1 MVLPAHPDLTWDEVP
16 DTLLALAACDLDDG
30 GPPLPRLL
38 AHRGDEALGIAELR
52 PFSPGE
58 VLHPVIELLALFL
71 PLGADRVCLALPGR
85 LGELDGPIV
94 PVDEVAGMDL
104 RQRAVTLW
112 SADGHDGPARTST
125 GLHPFTLDDVGEW
138 GWEPALGPGGRR
150 AGPVLDAVRV
160 LLDARHDL
168 PVAPDERR
176 RQLERVVVLGHGLAL
191 APGAAR
197 ELGLASPA

>member
-1 MVLPAHPDLTWDEVP
+1 MVLPAHPDLTWDEGP

-38 AHRGDEALGIAELR
+38 AHRGATALGLAELR
-52 PFSPGE
+52 PFGPGE

-85 LGELDGPIV
+85 VWSLDDPIV
-94 PVDEVAGMDL
+94 PVIEEAGIDL

-112 SADGHDGPARTST
+112 SADGHDGPARTSA

-138 GWEPALGPGGRR
+138 GWGPSLGPDEPCV
-150 AGPVLDAVRV
+150 APVLDAVRV

-168 PVAPDERR
+168 PVAPAERT
-176 RQLERVVVLGHGLAL
+176 RQLERVVALGHGLAL
-191 APGAAR
+191 APVAAR
-197 ELGLASPA
+197 ELGLTSLA